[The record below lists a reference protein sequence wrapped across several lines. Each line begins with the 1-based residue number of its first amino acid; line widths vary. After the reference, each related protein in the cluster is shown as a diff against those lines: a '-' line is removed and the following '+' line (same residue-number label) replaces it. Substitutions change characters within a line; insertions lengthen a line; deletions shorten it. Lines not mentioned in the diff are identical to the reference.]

1 MFFLPPSELNFFE
14 GSFEERETRRKV
26 IRKKVSFLSLCL
38 FNPVEDRVS
47 QKRRRRRR
55 GRKKQKDVE
64 HAASFNLAIEDRL
77 FFLTTTWPER
87 TVVAQGSIRTILRR
101 LDAAA

>member
-1 MFFLPPSELNFFE
+1 M
-14 GSFEERETRRKV
+14 
-26 IRKKVSFLSLCL
+26 IRKKVSFFSLSLCV

-47 QKRRRRRR
+47 QKRRRRRKKKWK
-55 GRKKQKDVE
+55 KKQKDVE

>member
-1 MFFLPPSELNFFE
+1 M
-14 GSFEERETRRKV
+14 

-38 FNPVEDRVS
+38 FNPVEDRFS
-47 QKRRRRRR
+47 QKRRRRRKEEEEEEEEGTR
-55 GRKKQKDVE
+55 ED
-64 HAASFNLAIEDRL
+64 AASFNLAIEDRL

>member
-1 MFFLPPSELNFFE
+1 M
-14 GSFEERETRRKV
+14 
-26 IRKKVSFLSLCL
+26 IRKKVSFLSLSLCL

-47 QKRRRRRR
+47 RQKRRRRRRR

>member
-1 MFFLPPSELNFFE
+1 M
-14 GSFEERETRRKV
+14 
-26 IRKKVSFLSLCL
+26 IRKKVSFLSLSLCL

>member
-1 MFFLPPSELNFFE
+1 M
-14 GSFEERETRRKV
+14 